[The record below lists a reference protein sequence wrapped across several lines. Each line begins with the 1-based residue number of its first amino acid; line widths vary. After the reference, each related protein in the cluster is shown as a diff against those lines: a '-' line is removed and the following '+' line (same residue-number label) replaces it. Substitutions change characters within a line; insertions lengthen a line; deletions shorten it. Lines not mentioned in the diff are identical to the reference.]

1 MLSPEIFLRASMAM
15 EWSSALSHSQPRGH
29 SVVILLWVVEG
40 TVRDIPPLAVGVTL
54 LNPLL

>member
-1 MLSPEIFLRASMAM
+1 MAM

-29 SVVILLWVVEG
+29 SVVILLWVLEG